1 MSTPKA
7 VTFLRECGRM
17 VKQIHAMY
25 SLEELVTVQ
34 ELRSR
39 VSSAIR
45 KNKDITD
52 PQGREELANI
62 LNRWKNRHHVITTYC
77 AKPTQRTGQVGLWR
91 DGIATVF
98 VQEVVASMASARTWL
113 EMFGLGVAG
122 GFE

>member
-52 PQGREELANI
+52 PQVVEILCIKGREELANI

-77 AKPTQRTGQVGLWR
+77 AKPTQRTGQG
-91 DGIATVF
+91 
-98 VQEVVASMASARTWL
+98 ASSEFMEKFLRNK
-113 EMFGLGVAG
+113 
-122 GFE
+122 